1 MYKTTI
7 TPMSK
12 TVEKFRQALRQ
23 APLGFNSLDLQS
35 HVSSYIGLHCIE
47 SNRPSSFFFNSL
59 NEANELKLQL
69 TVV

>member
-7 TPMSK
+7 THMSK

-47 SNRPSSFFFNSL
+47 SNIPSFFFNSL
-59 NEANELKLQL
+59 NEAKKLKLQL